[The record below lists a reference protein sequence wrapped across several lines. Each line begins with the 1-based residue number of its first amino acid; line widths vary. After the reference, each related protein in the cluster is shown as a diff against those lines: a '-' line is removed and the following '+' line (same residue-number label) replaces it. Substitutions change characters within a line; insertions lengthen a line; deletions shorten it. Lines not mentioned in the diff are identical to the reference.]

1 VADAKL
7 AVTLQAST
15 IEARKARDK
24 ARTLVLTTV
33 LAAIKNYQ
41 IEQQRD
47 LTDADIETVLR
58 KAVKM
63 RQESV
68 EQYRAGNR
76 QDLADK
82 EQAEIEILK
91 AFLPAEVD
99 PEEIRAAVR
108 AAIAGGA
115 NAIGPLMGQLMGQF
129 RGKADGKVI
138 NQIVREELQAE

>member
-1 VADAKL
+1 MADAKL